1 MKTKMKK
8 GFTLVEL
15 LVVIAII
22 GILAGIV
29 LVSLQSSK
37 TKAKFASFKS
47 TVVSANP
54 AAMNCADESTLRA
67 PDADRSICTVASP
80 TTDTWP
86 SIGTSV
92 CSTFTDFSVT
102 DATAGDGAYSF
113 QADCQNGAVC
123 KRIACTET
131 GCAES
136 TIACP

>member
-1 MKTKMKK
+1 MK

-67 PDADRSICTVASP
+67 PTAADRSICTVASP

-86 SIGTSV
+86 TIGTGV

-102 DATAGDGAYSF
+102 DATAADGLYSF
-113 QADCQNGAVC
+113 QADCQNGTVC
-123 KRIACTET
+123 KRVLCTET
-131 GCAES
+131 GCTET
-136 TIACP
+136 TITCP